1 MKKLILLSVLL
12 IVGCEETLEPSND
25 VHPLVGIWAGMERA
39 YYTVNQGNTSTV
51 IIDSTNSSWTFKED
65 FTFSGWNE
73 TSYDDIS
80 YTGSW
85 NVIQNQLTLT
95 LGIGEQSEISIYDYI
110 INNNNLALT
119 RKIYP
124 IENDSGYFEITI
136 LRMWH
141 SN

>member
-1 MKKLILLSVLL
+1 MKKLILLSILF
-12 IVGCEETLEPSND
+12 IVGCEETLEPSNE
-25 VHPLVGIWAGMERA
+25 VHPLVGIWSGMERE
-39 YYTVNQGNTSTV
+39 YYTVNQGDTSTV
-51 IIDSTNSSWTFKED
+51 RSDSINGSWTFKDD

-85 NVIQNQLTLT
+85 NVIQNQLTIT
-95 LGIGEQSEISIYDYI
+95 LVIGEESEISIYDYI

-124 IENDSGYFEITI
+124 LENDSDYFEITT
-136 LRMWH
+136 LRMLK

>member
-1 MKKLILLSVLL
+1 MLRRLIILLL
-12 IVGCEETLEPSND
+12 IVGCDNSTEPSND
-25 VHPLVGIWAGMERA
+25 VHPLVGIWSGMERE
-39 YYTVNQGNTSTV
+39 YYTVNQLDTSIV
-51 IIDSTNSSWTFKED
+51 RIDSINGSWTFKDD

-95 LGIGEQSEISIYDYI
+95 LGIGEESEISIYDYI

-124 IENDSGYFEITI
+124 LENDSGYFEITT
-136 LRMWH
+136 LRMLK